1 MPMMTCEAN
10 TKCSP
15 PAEGV
20 EIVKIEVAGGLITF
34 ACPEGADGWRF
45 RDTMLALFDR
55 FPWRD
60 VKAMRVHPDCRQS
73 ILMKIAMRLD
83 DEYGDEYTSFE
94 WWRRALR

>member
-15 PAEGV
+15 PAEAV

-34 ACPEGADGWRF
+34 ACPEGADAWRF